1 MGHLEPLEG
10 KCGSLWKPRASL
22 ELGWEE
28 SSGRGWLDLFSLTR
42 PSQASAQG
50 KALIWQVVLS
60 PPCQASTGPT
70 LWLPRPLSSK
80 GATKWPT
87 QPSAIL

>member
-50 KALIWQVVLS
+50 KALIW
-60 PPCQASTGPT
+60 
-70 LWLPRPLSSK
+70 
-80 GATKWPT
+80 
-87 QPSAIL
+87 